1 MSIWP
6 PADHYF
12 AAEYIS
18 DGKPVF
24 HCVVQHFPG
33 RWRAAVVDARQA
45 NETPKG
51 LHELFGEYVAD
62 PDAGKAAV
70 EQILP
75 KLLDLHRLPHKPL
88 TNWIE
93 VQPGQKKVWLDP

>member
-6 PADHYF
+6 PTEHYF
-12 AAEYIS
+12 SAEYVS
-18 DGKPVF
+18 DGKRIF
-24 HCVVQHFPG
+24 HCVVQRFG
-33 RWRAAVVDARQA
+33 GVWRAAVVDTRQA
-45 NETPKG
+45 EDTPQG
-51 LHELFGEYVAD
+51 PQELFGEYVAD

-70 EQILP
+70 EQIIP
-75 KLLDLHRLPHKPL
+75 KLLDLHRLPHTPL

>member
-1 MSIWP
+1 MSVWP

-12 AAEYIS
+12 AAEYVS
-18 DGKPVF
+18 DGKPIF
-24 HCVVQHFPG
+24 HCMVQHFTG

-45 NETPKG
+45 DETPQG
-51 LHELFGEYVAD
+51 AHELFSEYVAD

-75 KLLDLHRLPHKPL
+75 KLLDLHRLPHRPL

-93 VQPGQKKVWLDP
+93 VRPGQKKPWLDP

>member
-6 PADHYF
+6 PTDHYF
-12 AAEYIS
+12 AAEYLS
-18 DGKPVF
+18 EGKPIF
-24 HCVVQHFPG
+24 HCFVQHVTG
-33 RWRAAVVDARQA
+33 GWRAAVVDARQA
-45 NETPKG
+45 NDTPQG
-51 LHELFGEYVAD
+51 PHELFGEYVAN

-70 EQILP
+70 GRIIP
-75 KLLDLHRLPHKPL
+75 KLLDLHRLPHQPL

>member
-6 PADHYF
+6 PPDHYF
-12 AAEYIS
+12 AAEYVS
-18 DGKPVF
+18 DGKPIF
-24 HCVVQHFPG
+24 RCFVQHLTG

-45 NETPKG
+45 DDTPQG
-51 LHELFGEYVAD
+51 PQELFGEYVAD

-70 EQILP
+70 EQIIP
-75 KLLDLHRLPHKPL
+75 KLLDLHRLPHTPL